1 MKRRIIL
8 MGGKTYVISIPSEYV
23 KKYSL
28 KKGDELDCE
37 DKGSNII
44 FRNNKQKTAETVSL
58 VLNEKDD
65 IEKSL
70 RSLYERGYD
79 EIEVKLEN
87 RSLADLEKNLSLL
100 PGFELVSSGKSS
112 CTIKCLSNVCTEE
125 FENMLRR
132 LFLMIRSIPE
142 SIQEDKTGSL
152 MKINTA
158 KRLSL
163 LCKRCLSKKEFQN
176 YNRTLVY
183 YSLINEIEDI
193 LSFYETALKE
203 KSVPIKELLLA
214 ADSAY
219 NAFYKEEKLDHIK
232 LPNLLKASTNAS
244 MIFFGISKIIHL
256 SQSLKLA

>member
-23 KKYSL
+23 KKYGL
-28 KKGDELDCE
+28 RKGDELECE
-37 DKGSNII
+37 DKGSNIT
-44 FRNNKQKTAETVSL
+44 FRNNKQKTAEVVSL
-58 VLNEKDD
+58 VLSERDN
-65 IEKSL
+65 IEKAL

-87 RSLADLEKNLSLL
+87 RNLADLEKNLSLL

-112 CTIKCLSNVCTEE
+112 CTIKCLSSVNPEE

-142 SIQEDKTGSL
+142 SMENKNESL
-152 MKINTA
+152 MKISTA
-158 KRLSL
+158 RRLSL

-203 KSVPIKELLLA
+203 KSVPVKELLLA
-214 ADSAY
+214 ADTAY
-219 NAFYKEEKLDHIK
+219 NAFYKGEILD
-232 LPNLLKASTNAS
+232 NLKISPLKTSLNTS